1 MHQVDQHLRASIN
14 EELKHDPSVQA
25 QRVVVTV
32 SNGTVRLSGEVSSLS
47 EKFAA
52 NRSAMRVRGVIAVTN
67 QIALKQ
73 PESAAAGVTSVG
85 QRDR

>member
-1 MHQVDQHLRASIN
+1 
-14 EELKHDPSVQA
+14 
-25 QRVVVTV
+25 
-32 SNGTVRLSGEVSSLS
+32 
-47 EKFAA
+47 
-52 NRSAMRVRGVIAVTN
+52 MRVRGVIAVTN